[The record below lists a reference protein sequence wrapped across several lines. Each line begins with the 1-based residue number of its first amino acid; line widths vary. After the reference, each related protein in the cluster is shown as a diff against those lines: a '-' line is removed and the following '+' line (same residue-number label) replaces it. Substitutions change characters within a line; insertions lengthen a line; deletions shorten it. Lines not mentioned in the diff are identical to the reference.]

1 MITDILY
8 SGSVVSR
15 LAASR
20 FIHRQLA
27 EQLRGHESFMSEFTL
42 LMQHANAVNS
52 HMAEM
57 NLGALCIRCSAQPS
71 GGCCSLY
78 MAGETDG
85 LQMLMN
91 LLAGIDVQA
100 VRNDGSEC
108 IFLGHSGCVFLFK
121 PMFCLNYICSH
132 IHQAASSAQMEEL
145 QRLTGVL
152 LAKHFEVE
160 QYLLALIR
168 RKKGYF
174 PSLP

>member
-27 EQLRGHESFMSEFTL
+27 EKLRGQDSFMSEFTRL
-42 LMQHANAVNS
+42 LQHAKAVNN

-100 VRNDGSEC
+100 VRDDGSEC
-108 IFLGHSGCVFLFK
+108 IFLGQSGCIFIFK

-132 IHQAASSAQMEEL
+132 IHQAASSAQIEEL

-160 QYLLALIR
+160 QFLLGLIR
-168 RKKGYF
+168 REKGQF
-174 PSLP
+174 SILP